1 MEEKRLTRTERTYL
15 RQHRKCV
22 DPRFEY
28 NFKVMNNKHYSK
40 YCTWFSL
47 YSWFDCIIKNKNNN
61 VSEDVLNFISNYKSP
76 SDFANNYLFKNENGE
91 YEYYNLKEN
100 KNEKIN
106 FEFNQEYY
114 NLKTIR
120 ELLKVAHQTLD
131 NYLKYLNIE
140 QNCIDGVKVINK
152 EDVKKLISWC
162 NEYSKNERA
171 SLISK
176 KTNLE
181 KYGVEHALQSK
192 EIQNK
197 AKETCKEHYGVE
209 HPAQSEEIQKLFVQ
223 TNLMTYGVENPSQ
236 SQIIKDKKAQTTME
250 HYGVE
255 NPFQAEE
262 IIEKINTNKHPT
274 RNRYFY
280 KGVAFDSATELYFYI
295 YHHDILKDDITRGK
309 MFVYYVNGKKARYF
323 CDFLLNG
330 ENVEI
335 KGRHLID
342 TKTMILHTYL
352 DEIPLLE
359 KTQCLKDNNVR
370 IIIDNDKEMI
380 RISKLVEKQFPHLV
394 ESCRIK
400 KSEIEDEN
408 YEDEYDDYDT
418 TNTIFEM

>member
-1 MEEKRLTRTERTYL
+1 MEEKRLTRTERTDW
-15 RQHRKCV
+15 RQHLKCV
-22 DPRFEY
+22 DPRFEH

-140 QNCIDGVKVINK
+140 QNCIDGVKVINI

-262 IIEKINTNKHPT
+262 IIEKINTDKHPT

>member
-22 DPRFEY
+22 DVRFKCG
-28 NFKVMNNKHYSK
+28 FKAVNNKPYTE

-47 YSWFDCIIKNKNNN
+47 YNWFIGDKKNRTDEELKLM
-61 VSEDVLNFISNYKSP
+61 SKYKSG
-76 SDFANNYLFKNENGE
+76 SDFANDYLVLDKNGKFE
-91 YEYYNLKEN
+91 YIGVEKEDASIEIKLN
-100 KNEKIN
+100 KNKYKIAEVQSFLN
-106 FEFNQEYY
+106 VSWITVENYCKY
-114 NLKTIR
+114 NDIKIHDESVRYIL
-120 ELLKVAHQTLD
+120 
-131 NYLKYLNIE
+131 
-140 QNCIDGVKVINK
+140 K
-152 EDVKKLISWC
+152 EDVEKLITWC
-162 NEYSKNERA
+162 NKYPKNERA
-171 SLISK
+171 NLISK
-176 KTNLE
+176 KTTFE

-197 AKETCKEHYGVE
+197 AKITCKEHYGVE
-209 HPAQSEEIQKLFVQ
+209 HPSQSKEVQDTFLQ
-223 TNLMTYGVENPSQ
+223 TNLIMYGVENPSQ
-236 SQIIKDKKAQTTME
+236 SQIIKDRKAETTME

-262 IIEKINTNKHPT
+262 IIEKINTDKHPT

>member
-100 KNEKIN
+100 KKEKIK

>member
-418 TNTIFEM
+418 TNTICEM

>member
-22 DPRFEY
+22 DPRFEH
-28 NFKVMNNKHYSK
+28 NFKVMNNSK

-197 AKETCKEHYGVE
+197 AKETCKERYGVE

>member
-22 DPRFEY
+22 DPRFEH

-197 AKETCKEHYGVE
+197 AKETCKERYGVE

>member
-22 DPRFEY
+22 DPRFEH

>member
-22 DPRFEY
+22 DVRFKCG
-28 NFKVMNNKHYSK
+28 FKAVNNKPYTE

-47 YSWFDCIIKNKNNN
+47 YNWFIGDKKNRTDEELKLM
-61 VSEDVLNFISNYKSP
+61 SKYKSG
-76 SDFANNYLFKNENGE
+76 SDFANDYLILDKNGKFE
-91 YEYYNLKEN
+91 YIGVEKEDAPIEIKLN
-100 KNEKIN
+100 KNKYKIAEVQSFLN
-106 FEFNQEYY
+106 VSWVTVENYCKY
-114 NLKTIR
+114 NDIKIYDESVRYIL
-120 ELLKVAHQTLD
+120 
-131 NYLKYLNIE
+131 
-140 QNCIDGVKVINK
+140 K
-152 EDVKKLISWC
+152 EDVEKLITWC
-162 NEYSKNERA
+162 NKYPKNERA
-171 SLISK
+171 NLISK
-176 KTNLE
+176 KTTFE
-181 KYGVEHALQSK
+181 KYGVEHPLQSK

-197 AKETCKEHYGVE
+197 AKVTCKEHYGVE
-209 HPAQSEEIQKLFVQ
+209 HPSQSKEVQDIFLQ
-223 TNLMTYGVENPSQ
+223 TNLIMYGVENPSQ
-236 SQIIKDKKAQTTME
+236 SQIIKDRKAETTME

-262 IIEKINTNKHPT
+262 IIEKINTDKHPM

-280 KGVAFDSATELYFYI
+280 NGVAFDSATELYFYI

-323 CDFLLNG
+323 CDFLVNG

-335 KGRHLID
+335 KGRQLID

-352 DEIPLLE
+352 DETPLLE

-370 IIIDNDKEMI
+370 IIIDNDEEMI
-380 RISKLVEKQFPHLV
+380 RMSKLVEKQFPHLI

-400 KSEIEDEN
+400 KNEVKDEN
-408 YEDEYDDYDT
+408 YEDEYDEYDDYDI

>member
-1 MEEKRLTRTERTYL
+1 MTKEKRLTRTERTYL

-22 DPRFEY
+22 DPRFEH

-197 AKETCKEHYGVE
+197 AKETCKERYGVE
-209 HPAQSEEIQKLFVQ
+209 HPAQSNIVKEKLKLSNF
-223 TNLMTYGVENPSQ
+223 
-236 SQIIKDKKAQTTME
+236 
-250 HYGVE
+250 
-255 NPFQAEE
+255 
-262 IIEKINTNKHPT
+262 EKY
-274 RNRYFY
+274 R
-280 KGVAFDSATELYFYI
+280 
-295 YHHDILKDDITRGK
+295 
-309 MFVYYVNGKKARYF
+309 
-323 CDFLLNG
+323 C
-330 ENVEI
+330 
-335 KGRHLID
+335 
-342 TKTMILHTYL
+342 
-352 DEIPLLE
+352 
-359 KTQCLKDNNVR
+359 
-370 IIIDNDKEMI
+370 
-380 RISKLVEKQFPHLV
+380 
-394 ESCRIK
+394 
-400 KSEIEDEN
+400 
-408 YEDEYDDYDT
+408 
-418 TNTIFEM
+418 

>member
-22 DPRFEY
+22 DPRFEH

-197 AKETCKEHYGVE
+197 AKETCKERYGVE

-262 IIEKINTNKHPT
+262 IIEKINTDKHPT

-309 MFVYYVNGKKARYF
+309 MFVYYANGKKARYF

>member
-22 DPRFEY
+22 DPRFEH

-76 SDFANNYLFKNENGE
+76 SDFANNYLFKNGE

-197 AKETCKEHYGVE
+197 AKETCKERYGVE

-262 IIEKINTNKHPT
+262 IIEKINTDKHPT